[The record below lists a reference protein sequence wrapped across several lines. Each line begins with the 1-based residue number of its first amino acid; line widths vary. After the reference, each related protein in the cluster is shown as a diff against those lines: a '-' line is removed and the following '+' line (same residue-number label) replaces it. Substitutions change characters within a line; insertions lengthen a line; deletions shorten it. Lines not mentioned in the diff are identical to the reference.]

1 MLPVAFSLSPLE
13 NSLSSPPGAFV
24 APIDEEQATTST
36 SGGVLSVQ
44 INIANSPTTL
54 GAIQTIIVTV
64 LDQGGKPVPEATVH
78 LEVTSPSGYTTVLE
92 ESTDA
97 SGVHTFVMQIQAL
110 QSSVGTFQVKA
121 SATKAGYETGQAE
134 ATFEVTAEGNPST
147 TSTQTVTVYAT
158 STTVIPVY
166 LTTLIPT
173 TTTVTQ
179 TQVLTTTQKSVIT
192 TISTATLTST
202 AFTNVTNTQTVT
214 TSAAQTTMRTT
225 ETATETSTSYTMV
238 LSTTIS
244 TAVTTLTSSVQVTQ
258 TITILANPVG
268 EVATSFLILTALATL
283 LVPRIRARR
292 LTSKVCPQCGY
303 SNPPY
308 AHSFCIKC
316 GNPLEAPKT

>member
-1 MLPVAFSLSPLE
+1 MLPVAFSLLPLE

-24 APIDEEQATTST
+24 APIDDEQATTST

-54 GAIQTIIVTV
+54 GSIQTIIVTV
-64 LDQGGKPVPEATVH
+64 RDQSGKPVPEATVH
-78 LEVTSPSGYTTVLE
+78 LEITSPSNHTDISEG
-92 ESTDA
+92 STDTNGA
-97 SGVHTFVMQIQAL
+97 YNRVFQIEAL
-110 QSSVGTFQVKA
+110 PENVGTYQVKA
-121 SATKAGYETGQAE
+121 SATKTGYQTGQAE
-134 ATFEVTAEGNPST
+134 TTFQVTEGNPPT
-147 TSTQTVTVYAT
+147 TSTQTVTVTAT

-166 LTTLIPT
+166 STTLIPT
-173 TTTVTQ
+173 TTTVTK

-192 TISTATLTST
+192 TLTTATLTTT

-214 TSAAQTTMRTT
+214 TSTAQTTMHTT
-225 ETATETSTSYTMV
+225 ETTTETSTSYTMV

-258 TITILANPVG
+258 TITILANPVA
-268 EVATSFLILTALATL
+268 EAAITLLVLAAVATL

-303 SNPPY
+303 GNPPY

>member
-1 MLPVAFSLSPLE
+1 MH
-13 NSLSSPPGAFV
+13 G
-24 APIDEEQATTST
+24 EQATTTTVSQQT
-36 SGGVLSVQ
+36 DAILSVQ
-44 INIANSPTTL
+44 INIANNPTTL
-54 GAIQTIIVTV
+54 GSTQNIVVTV
-64 LDQGGKPVPEATVH
+64 LDQDGKPVPEATVH
-78 LEVTSPSGYTTVLE
+78 LEVTSPSGSTTVLE
-92 ESTDA
+92 ASTDA
-97 SGVHTFVMQIQAL
+97 SGVDTFVMQIQAL
-110 QSSVGTFQVKA
+110 KSSVGTFQVKA
-121 SATKAGYETGQAE
+121 SATKTGYQTGQAE
-134 ATFEVTAEGNPST
+134 ATFQVAEGNPPT
-147 TSTQTVTVYAT
+147 TSTQTVTVTAT

-166 LTTLIPT
+166 STTLIPT
-173 TTTVTQ
+173 TTTVTK

-192 TISTATLTST
+192 TLTTATLTTT

-268 EVATSFLILTALATL
+268 EVATGFLILTALATL